1 MLTYEAYLFKL
12 HIRGAVQTFEHR
24 CLVCGPTIA
33 DVYLYTEIDLLGGH
47 RSRPTKR
54 ISVNSVSQL
63 CGIVRRII
71 LQQSQ

>member
-33 DVYLYTEIDLLGGH
+33 DVYLYTEIDLLGGP
-47 RSRPTKR
+47 RTKR